1 MKDEWIF
8 ILVGL
13 IRIIFYI
20 TCSNFFVILGYIIPF
35 GLWECVCYTK
45 DFIISRFITLYIEVL
60 FHTSHCN
67 FGLAE
72 GHCLLY
78 PGLYYIDVH

>member
-1 MKDEWIF
+1 MKDERIF
-8 ILVGL
+8 ILVGR

-20 TCSNFFVILGYIIPF
+20 TCSSFFVILGYIIPF
-35 GLWECVCYTK
+35 GLWECVRYTK
-45 DFIISRFITLYIEVL
+45 DYFHYIKVYYIQVL

-78 PGLYYIDVH
+78 PGLYYILDVH